1 MKTTT
6 TAKSLKVRTSVAAL
20 LLTMALSGVAGA
32 GEGKVKAKDLACV
45 QPGERAIIVGQHFT
59 VAGTTEVFG
68 HYLAQGEATFGAG
81 NEEGVLPDATGIAVV
96 QAENGDQIVAD
107 VFITQSGD
115 RLDFTFHWRDSVTFS
130 NGTTVSN
137 TGAFV
142 NQRPPGLVVNR
153 TVQTT
158 GARVSDPNL
167 CTCVTCNCRIEYIQT
182 PFGRIPTWVCDM
194 CCCFYEPPR

>member
-32 GEGKVKAKDLACV
+32 AEVKVKDKDVACV
-45 QPGERAIIVGQHFT
+45 QPGERAIIVGQQLT
-59 VAGTTEVFG
+59 VAGTTEDFG
-68 HYLAQGEATFGAG
+68 HYLALGEVTFGAG

-142 NQRPPGLVVNR
+142 NQRPPGLVVSR

-158 GARVSDPNL
+158 GARVSDTN
-167 CTCVTCNCRIEYIQT
+167 TCVDCHCRLEYIQT
-182 PFGRIPTWVCDM
+182 PFGRIPIWKCDI
-194 CCCFYEPPR
+194 CCTLDLSGA